1 MEFGIIKFLI
11 GITVFLIIIV
21 YKYLSWNYDFWKKRG
36 VPGPKPSVPFG
47 NYGDVIFQRRSAP
60 ELLKDLHNEYKNE
73 RFIGYFV
80 GSSPTLLVID
90 PDLIKT
96 VLIRDF
102 YVFHGR
108 GLAMNEN
115 IEPLA
120 AHLFNLDGP
129 RWKDLRHK
137 LTPVFSTGKLKKM
150 FYLIDECGNSLQQ
163 SLKKQVKKN
172 NTINVSEAVSRY
184 GIDVVGSCVFG
195 IKTKALGQEDNMFR
209 QIGCKIFKS
218 NIITQAKRLLRESS
232 PRLYKFLRIVIEGPE
247 LFEFFFNT
255 MRETIALRKKTNI
268 KRNDFVDLM
277 LQISEENL
285 PDECGEFENLSSII
299 VGLKIRQKILY
310 SLTVNNCKKK
320 LLLLEY
326 SCKNISYTI

>member
-47 NYGDVIFQRRSAP
+47 NYGDVIFQRRSSP
-60 ELLKDLHNEYKNE
+60 ELLKDLHNEYKHE

-102 YVFHGR
+102 NVFYSR

-120 AHLFNLDGP
+120 AHLFNLDGT
-129 RWKDLRHK
+129 RWKDIRHK

-150 FYLIDECGNSLQQ
+150 FYLIDECGDSLQL
-163 SLKKQVKKN
+163 SLKEQVKKN
-172 NTINVSEAVSRY
+172 NTINVSEEVSRY

-195 IKTKALGQEDNMFR
+195 IKTEALSQEDNMFR
-209 QIGCKIFKS
+209 QIGRKIFKS
-218 NIITQAKRLLRESS
+218 NFITLAKRIIRESS
-232 PRLYKFLRIVIEGPE
+232 PRLYKFLRIVIEEPE
-247 LFEFFFNT
+247 LYEFFLNT
-255 MRETIALRKKTNI
+255 MRETLALRKKTNI

-277 LQISEENL
+277 LQISKENL
-285 PDECGEFENLSSII
+285 PDECGELENLGRM
-299 VGLKIRQKILY
+299 VLA
-310 SLTVNNCKKK
+310 
-320 LLLLEY
+320 
-326 SCKNISYTI
+326 